1 MTNYIANFAMI
12 EFMHHSH
19 PQAHSRATGSD
30 ESPGLKNGISY
41 KELME
46 EGET

>member
-1 MTNYIANFAMI
+1 MAEYIDR
-12 EFMHHSH
+12 E
-19 PQAHSRATGSD
+19 TGSD

-46 EGET
+46 EG